1 MLQPPRKYTFEQPKL
16 KEWCEKWC
24 KGEVLNLFAGKT
36 KLNVDEFRVD
46 SDKEMNPGFCGDA
59 YEFIT
64 TTMMKFDTVVYDP
77 PYNIRKAREK
87 YGGRYIGI
95 GTKIKN
101 GLPKILNE
109 NARIISFGY
118 DSVGMAKIRGFEKI
132 ALCVVCHSGDH
143 NDTICLVEEMR

>member
-1 MLQPPRKYTFEQPKL
+1 
-16 KEWCEKWC
+16 
-24 KGEVLNLFAGKT
+24 
-36 KLNVDEFRVD
+36 
-46 SDKEMNPGFCGDA
+46 
-59 YEFIT
+59 
-64 TTMMKFDTVVYDP
+64 MKFDTVVYDP